1 MDSGEKGGE
10 GSRGEK
16 EKERKG
22 EKGEKVEKEEREEK
36 RKEKE
41 EKEKGNEKVGSKEAL
56 RDSAR
61 EQSKDSCTGD
71 EVRDRS
77 VSTRKFQKYCPS
89 IICSSSLRCRDLLL
103 TAIWGEKMLVEGSL

>member
-22 EKGEKVEKEEREEK
+22 GKGEKVEKEEKEEK
-36 RKEKE
+36 RKE
-41 EKEKGNEKVGSKEAL
+41 NEKVGSKEAL